1 MAANPLRGVYIEVQE
16 GVEQIWERENA
27 MRIISDIARNLWVA
41 ARNVLP
47 MIAVLIFFQT
57 LVLKRAIPDWRSFGL
72 GLIFVIL
79 GLFFFLKGISMSLLP
94 LGGEVGR
101 SLVVLDSKYL
111 IIAIAFV
118 LGYASTLVEP
128 GLQALAAEVE
138 EVSIGAIRKGILV
151 HTVALGVGLG
161 MSLGLLKILNN
172 IPSRNVILPMMVL
185 AGILVLLAPE
195 EFVGIAFDSASAT
208 TGPVNIPINMAIAI
222 GLANVISNVDPL
234 LNGFGLVGLT
244 SLGPTLTVLILGI
257 LSRR

>member
-1 MAANPLRGVYIEVQE
+1 
-16 GVEQIWERENA
+16 

-47 MIAVLIFFQT
+47 IIAVLVGFQT
-57 LVLKRAIPDWRSFGL
+57 LVLKKPIPDFRSFGL

-101 SLVVLDSKYL
+101 NLVILDSKYL
-111 IIAIAFV
+111 IIAVAFI

-138 EVSIGAIRKGILV
+138 EVSVGAIRKGILV
-151 HTVALGVGLG
+151 HTVAIGVGIG
-161 MSLGLLKILNN
+161 MSLGLFKILNK
-172 IPSRNVILPMMVL
+172 IPSRNVVIPMLIM
-185 AGILVLLAPE
+185 AGILVLIAPE

-222 GLANVISNVDPL
+222 GLATVISDVDPL

-257 LSRR
+257 LSKR

>member
-1 MAANPLRGVYIEVQE
+1 
-16 GVEQIWERENA
+16 
-27 MRIISDIARNLWVA
+27 MRIISDIARNLWAA

-47 MIAVLIFFQT
+47 IIAVLVGFQT
-57 LVLKRAIPDWRSFGL
+57 LVLKKSIPDWRSFGV
-72 GLIFVIL
+72 GLIFVIF
-79 GLFFFLKGISMSLLP
+79 GLFFFLKGISMSLIP

-101 SLVVLDSKYL
+101 NLVILDSKYL
-111 IIAIAFV
+111 IVVVAFI

-138 EVSIGAIRKGILV
+138 EVSVGAIRKGILV
-151 HTVALGVGLG
+151 HTVAIGVGIG
-161 MSLGLLKILNN
+161 MSLGLFKILNKV
-172 IPSRNVILPMMVL
+172 PSRNVVIPML
-185 AGILVLLAPE
+185 IIAGILVLLAPE

-222 GLANVISNVDPL
+222 GLANVISDVDPL